1 VAVDAIERLTSLSR
15 SLQLTLDLDLVQ
27 ERLFFWW
34 QGSMAAA
41 PLDDRWLGCLGDLGQ
56 ALAVR
61 LRPGPYS
68 NLLIDRPRSS

>member
-1 VAVDAIERLTSLSR
+1 
-15 SLQLTLDLDLVQ
+15 
-27 ERLFFWW
+27 
-34 QGSMAAA
+34 
-41 PLDDRWLGCLGDLGQ
+41 LDDRWLGCLGDLGQ